1 MALQTQ
7 YEVSITGGISVLDG
21 FVEGLKLHE
30 SLRRQLDTTAVGSG
44 GGGMSALHSERV
56 EFEKTKKS
64 LKVGD
69 VDTCWMCM

>member
-30 SLRRQLDTTAVGSG
+30 SLRGQLDTTAVGSG
-44 GGGMSALHSERV
+44 GGMSALQSERV